1 MKDMQGQIKQIGKIS
16 ITILKRH
23 YSIKFPNSPI
33 LTILLALPDE
43 IEADELIGAVGVWLS
58 ILDMERA
65 NNLKGG
71 K

>member
-1 MKDMQGQIKQIGKIS
+1 MNDTGNTLINRVNIQM
-16 ITILKRH
+16 LKNRFVK
-23 YSIKFPNSPI
+23 KFPSSSI
-33 LTILLALPDE
+33 LQIILSMPDVVE
-43 IEADELIGAVGVWLS
+43 GDELIGAVGVWLN

>member
-1 MKDMQGQIKQIGKIS
+1 MEMLKNKTVNVKPVKQAFSKN
-16 ITILKRH
+16 
-23 YSIKFPNSPI
+23 FPNSSI
-33 LTILLALPDE
+33 LQTLLSMPDE
-43 IEADELIGAVGVWLS
+43 VEIGELIGVVGVWLN